1 MATVMVVDDEER
13 VRTLLAKSLSSQGH
27 SVVTVA
33 SASAAIERLESKAVD
48 LVVLDLV
55 MPGLGGL
62 AVLNAMNE
70 SKKTTPVIV
79 LSGVTDVASRV
90 EALDRGAVDV
100 VSKPFSLTEL
110 LARVRR
116 NVGLARTTPDDR
128 WLEVGG
134 IRLDVGRRRATFRSV
149 SASLTERE
157 FSLLAPPHASLRTG
171 VPPGGAAARRLAA
184 RLRPGQ
190 QRRRGLRRQPPGQ
203 ARAGHPRSRR
213 CAASATASTR
223 TPDGR
228 AHRMVL
234 LWSVV
239 ATVCAAADDR
249 AARQR
254 DGALPHRLGRRS
266 RSASASSSG
275 ARAPPGS
282 ASASS
287 PW

>member
-27 SVVTVA
+27 TVVTAA
-33 SASAAIERLESKAVD
+33 SASAAIDRLESKAVD

-62 AVLNAMNE
+62 AVLNALNE
-70 SKKTTPVIV
+70 GKKTTPVIV

-116 NVGLARTTPDDR
+116 NVGLTRTMPDDR
-128 WLEVGG
+128 CLEVGG

-157 FSLLAPPHASLRTG
+157 VSLLAHLMRRAGQVCHREELLHD
-171 VPPGGAAARRLAA
+171 VWQLDFDPGSNVVEVCVG
-184 RLRPGQ
+184 RLRAKLGQ
-190 QRRRGLRRQPPGQ
+190 DIPIETLRGVGYGLYED
-203 ARAGHPRSRR
+203 A
-213 CAASATASTR
+213 
-223 TPDGR
+223 
-228 AHRMVL
+228 
-234 LWSVV
+234 
-239 ATVCAAADDR
+239 
-249 AARQR
+249 
-254 DGALPHRLGRRS
+254 
-266 RSASASSSG
+266 
-275 ARAPPGS
+275 
-282 ASASS
+282 
-287 PW
+287 

>member
-27 SVVTVA
+27 SVVTAA
-33 SASAAIERLESKAVD
+33 SASAAIDRLESKAVD

-116 NVGLARTTPDDR
+116 NVGLTRTMPDDR
-128 WLEVGG
+128 CLEVGG

-157 FSLLAPPHASLRTG
+157 FSLLAHLMRRAGQVCHREELLHD
-171 VPPGGAAARRLAA
+171 VWQLDFDPGSNVVEVCVG
-184 RLRPGQ
+184 RLRAKLGQ
-190 QRRRGLRRQPPGQ
+190 DIPIETLRGVGYGLYED
-203 ARAGHPRSRR
+203 A
-213 CAASATASTR
+213 
-223 TPDGR
+223 
-228 AHRMVL
+228 
-234 LWSVV
+234 
-239 ATVCAAADDR
+239 
-249 AARQR
+249 
-254 DGALPHRLGRRS
+254 
-266 RSASASSSG
+266 
-275 ARAPPGS
+275 
-282 ASASS
+282 
-287 PW
+287 

>member
-27 SVVTVA
+27 TVVTAA
-33 SASAAIERLESKAVD
+33 SASAAIDRLESKAVD

-62 AVLNAMNE
+62 AVLNALNE

-116 NVGLARTTPDDR
+116 NVGLTRSVPDDR
-128 WLEVGG
+128 CLEVGG

-157 FSLLAPPHASLRTG
+157 VSLLAHLMRRAGQVCHREELLHD
-171 VPPGGAAARRLAA
+171 VWQLDFDPGSNVVEVCVG
-184 RLRPGQ
+184 RLRAKLGQ
-190 QRRRGLRRQPPGQ
+190 DIPIETLRGVGYGLYED
-203 ARAGHPRSRR
+203 A
-213 CAASATASTR
+213 
-223 TPDGR
+223 
-228 AHRMVL
+228 
-234 LWSVV
+234 
-239 ATVCAAADDR
+239 
-249 AARQR
+249 
-254 DGALPHRLGRRS
+254 
-266 RSASASSSG
+266 
-275 ARAPPGS
+275 
-282 ASASS
+282 
-287 PW
+287 

>member
-27 SVVTVA
+27 TVVTAA
-33 SASAAIERLESKAVD
+33 SASAAIDRLESKAVD

-62 AVLNAMNE
+62 AVLNALNE
-70 SKKTTPVIV
+70 GKKTTPVIV

-116 NVGLARTTPDDR
+116 NVGLTRSQPDDR
-128 WLEVGG
+128 CLEVGG

-157 FSLLAPPHASLRTG
+157 VSLLAHLMRRAGQVCHREELLHD
-171 VPPGGAAARRLAA
+171 VWQLDFDPGSNVVEVCVG
-184 RLRPGQ
+184 RLRAKLGQ
-190 QRRRGLRRQPPGQ
+190 DIPIETLRGVGYGLYED
-203 ARAGHPRSRR
+203 A
-213 CAASATASTR
+213 
-223 TPDGR
+223 
-228 AHRMVL
+228 
-234 LWSVV
+234 
-239 ATVCAAADDR
+239 
-249 AARQR
+249 
-254 DGALPHRLGRRS
+254 
-266 RSASASSSG
+266 
-275 ARAPPGS
+275 
-282 ASASS
+282 
-287 PW
+287 

>member
-27 SVVTVA
+27 TVVTAA
-33 SASAAIERLESKAVD
+33 SASAAIDRLESKAVD

-62 AVLNAMNE
+62 AVLNALNE
-70 SKKTTPVIV
+70 GKKTTPVIV

-116 NVGLARTTPDDR
+116 NVGLTRSVPDDR
-128 WLEVGG
+128 CLEVGG

-157 FSLLAPPHASLRTG
+157 VSLLAHLMRRAGQVCHREELLHD
-171 VPPGGAAARRLAA
+171 VWQLDFDPGSNVVEVCVG
-184 RLRPGQ
+184 RLRAKLGQ
-190 QRRRGLRRQPPGQ
+190 DIPIETLRGVG
-203 ARAGHPRSRR
+203 
-213 CAASATASTR
+213 
-223 TPDGR
+223 DGLYED
-228 AHRMVL
+228 A
-234 LWSVV
+234 
-239 ATVCAAADDR
+239 
-249 AARQR
+249 
-254 DGALPHRLGRRS
+254 
-266 RSASASSSG
+266 
-275 ARAPPGS
+275 
-282 ASASS
+282 
-287 PW
+287 

>member
-27 SVVTVA
+27 TVVTAA
-33 SASAAIERLESKAVD
+33 SASAAIDRLESKAVD

-70 SKKTTPVIV
+70 SKRTTPVIV

-116 NVGLARTTPDDR
+116 NVGLTRTMPDDR
-128 WLEVGG
+128 CLEVGG

-157 FSLLAPPHASLRTG
+157 VSLLAHLMRRAGQVCHREELLHD
-171 VPPGGAAARRLAA
+171 VWQLDFDPGSNVVEVCVG
-184 RLRPGQ
+184 RLRAKLGQ
-190 QRRRGLRRQPPGQ
+190 DIPIETLRGVGYGLYED
-203 ARAGHPRSRR
+203 A
-213 CAASATASTR
+213 
-223 TPDGR
+223 
-228 AHRMVL
+228 
-234 LWSVV
+234 
-239 ATVCAAADDR
+239 
-249 AARQR
+249 
-254 DGALPHRLGRRS
+254 
-266 RSASASSSG
+266 
-275 ARAPPGS
+275 
-282 ASASS
+282 
-287 PW
+287 